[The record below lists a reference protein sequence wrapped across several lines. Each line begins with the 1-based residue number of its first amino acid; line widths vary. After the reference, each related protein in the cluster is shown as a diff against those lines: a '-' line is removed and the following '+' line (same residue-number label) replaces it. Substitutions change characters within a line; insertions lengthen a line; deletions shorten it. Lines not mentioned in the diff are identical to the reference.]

1 MLPAPAAA
9 APAAGSGAAARP
21 FNDSEPDARQIPVD
35 PAGLR
40 ASGDAPPA
48 SGADQRLA
56 GFTEWKSDVSG
67 ARHACSRLL
76 LSGMHCASCAGLIES
91 LLQAQPGVRL
101 AQVSPATQRLTLDWH
116 PETTTLDAL
125 RTALASA
132 GYDFAPDLAAPV
144 RELRRREHRQ
154 AVWRLFVAGFL
165 MMQVMMLAWPSYVA
179 APGEMPDDQAALLR
193 WGQWVLTLP
202 VMLLSAGP
210 FFKAAWTQLRGGRL
224 GMDVPVS
231 LGIAVA
237 FIAGSGATLDPGGVF
252 GHEVYFD
259 SITMFVSFLLGARY
273 LELRARHRAAEAL
286 EEAAGGLPEQV
297 ERRRADGGWE
307 WVDPERLAPRDLV
320 RVAAG
325 QRVPADAVVEQGDS
339 ATDESLLTGESRAVR
354 KSMGDEVLAGSVNL
368 SGALLLRV
376 RHVGEDTRL
385 AGIRQLMTQAFQDR
399 PESLRAADRVAG
411 WFLAAVLVLAVG
423 AALAWLF
430 IEPSKAIAVSVSV
443 LIVTCPCALSL
454 AAPAAWVSA
463 AGALARRG
471 LLLSRLDAIES
482 LADVDL
488 VVTDKTGTLTDAMPR
503 MSRQWPASLD
513 AEALA
518 AAMTLAGGSRH
529 PMSRALMASLDRA
542 DEPAPRADGPTS
554 TRWRAIKEIGGRG
567 LQGMD
572 ERGRTWRL
580 GSAAWAWG
588 GRSDDAQLVLACEG
602 VERASWQFVEALR
615 DGAREAVSAWRDQQ
629 LDVEL
634 LSGDAP
640 PRVARIAAL
649 AGIDRWRGAATPE
662 DKLSHVATLQALGR
676 RVLMIGDG
684 INDAPVLARAQVSI
698 AMGQGAD
705 LAKARADALLVGG
718 RLDAVAAALPLARRT
733 RRVVRQNLAWAA
745 LYNAVCVP
753 LALLGWLPPWA
764 AGLGM
769 ALSSAW
775 VIANAARLGKA

>member
-1 MLPAPAAA
+1 MPTAPAAI
-9 APAAGSGAAARP
+9 
-21 FNDSEPDARQIPVD
+21 DEH
-35 PAGLR
+35 
-40 ASGDAPPA
+40 
-48 SGADQRLA
+48 RLA
-56 GFTEWKSDVSG
+56 LFTEWKSEVSG
-67 ARHACSRLL
+67 ARHARSRLL

-91 LLQAQPGVRL
+91 LLHAQPGVRL
-101 AQVSPATQRLTLDWH
+101 AQVSPATQRLTLDWQ
-116 PETTTLDAL
+116 PESTTLDAL
-125 RTALASA
+125 RGALSGA
-132 GYDFAPDLAAPV
+132 GYDFAPDLAAPA

-179 APGEMPDDQAALLR
+179 GPGEMPDDQAALLR

-231 LGIAVA
+231 LGLLVA
-237 FIAGSGATLDPGGVF
+237 FVAGSGATLDPGGPF
-252 GHEVYFD
+252 GHEVFFD

-286 EEAAGGLPEQV
+286 EDVAGGLPEQV
-297 ERRRADGGWE
+297 ERRGADGAWE
-307 WVDPERLAPRDLV
+307 WVEAERLMPGDRV

-325 QRVPADAVVEQGDS
+325 QRVPADAVVEHGES

-354 KSMGDEVLAGSVNL
+354 KTVGDEVLAGSLNL
-368 SGALLLRV
+368 SGALLLCV
-376 RHVGEDTRL
+376 RQVGEDTRL
-385 AGIRQLMTQAFQDR
+385 AGIRQLMMQAFQDR
-399 PESLRAADRVAG
+399 PATLRAADRVAG
-411 WFLAAVLVLAVG
+411 WFLAGVLVLAVG
-423 AALAWLF
+423 AAVVWQF
-430 IEPSKAIAVSVSV
+430 IDPDKALAVSVSV

-471 LLLSRLDAIES
+471 LLLSRLDAIEAM
-482 LADVDL
+482 ADIDL
-488 VVTDKTGTLTDAMPR
+488 IVSDKTGTLTESTPR
-503 MSRQWPASLD
+503 LLRQWP
-513 AEALA
+513 EALDDDARQA
-518 AAMTLAGGSRH
+518 AETLAASSRH
-529 PMSRALMASLDRA
+529 PMSRALAAALAEAKEAAAGATTESARTRRDSG
-542 DEPAPRADGPTS
+542 DVS
-554 TRWRAIKEIGGRG
+554 RWRSIEEVGGRG
-567 LQGMD
+567 VQGVD
-572 ERGRTWRL
+572 AQGRTWRL
-580 GSAAWAWG
+580 GAASWAVG
-588 GRSDDAQLVLACEG
+588 DGLADTRLVLACQG
-602 VERASWQFVEALR
+602 VAQAAWHFGEALR
-615 DGAREAVSAWRDQQ
+615 DGARDAVAAWRAEGI
-629 LDVEL
+629 DVEL

-640 PRVARIAAL
+640 SRVGTIAAL
-649 AGIDRWRGAATPE
+649 AGIERWRGGATPQ

-684 INDAPVLARAQVSI
+684 TNDAPVLARAQVSV

-718 RLDAVAAALPLARRT
+718 RLQAIAAALPLARRT

-753 LALLGWLPPWA
+753 LALVGWLPPWA

-769 ALSSAW
+769 ALSSAG
-775 VIANAARLGKA
+775 VIANAARLGRRVCPIRKT